1 MDIQLGEDDAIGF
14 GRRLLRLGTAWRR
27 ELDQQLRRYGL
38 TDASWRPILLLGN
51 LEAPIRQGELV
62 RLLDM
67 DGPSLARLLETL
79 ERDGLVERIE
89 DPADRRSKLVCIAE
103 PGRAIHA
110 HVHALATALGNKL
123 LAGIETD
130 ELAACHAAFD
140 RIEQTLRQIGQDD
153 RVDDTPPQPSRLS
166 GPA

>member
-1 MDIQLGEDDAIGF
+1 MDIQLREDDAIGF

-51 LEAPIRQGELV
+51 LETPIRQGELV
-62 RLLDM
+62 RMLDM
-67 DGPSLARLLETL
+67 DGPSLARLLEML

-89 DPADRRSKLVCIAE
+89 DPADRRSKLVSIGE
-103 PGRAIHA
+103 PGRAIHT
-110 HVHALATALGNKL
+110 HVHALAMALGNKL
-123 LAGIETD
+123 LTGVDPE
-130 ELAACHAAFD
+130 ELAACHAVFD

-153 RVDDTPPQPSRLS
+153 RSHDTLPRPAREQP
-166 GPA
+166 A

>member
-1 MDIQLGEDDAIGF
+1 MDTQLREDDPIGF

-62 RLLDM
+62 RMLDM
-67 DGPSLARLLETL
+67 DGPSLARLLEAL
-79 ERDGLVERIE
+79 ERDGLVERSE
-89 DPADRRSKLVCIAE
+89 DPADRRSKLVRIGA

-110 HVHALATALGNKL
+110 HVHAVATRLGNNL
-123 LAGIETD
+123 LAGIGMD
-130 ELAACHAAFD
+130 DLATCHAVFD
-140 RIEQTLRQIGQDD
+140 RIEQTLSRSGLDD
-153 RVDDTPPQPSRLS
+153 RSGDTQPNREQ
-166 GPA
+166 PT

>member
-1 MDIQLGEDDAIGF
+1 MDMFSREADPIGF

-27 ELDQQLRRYGL
+27 ELDQQLRHYGL

-62 RLLDM
+62 RMLDM

-79 ERDGLVERIE
+79 ERDGLVERVE
-89 DPADRRSKLVCIAE
+89 DPADRRSKLVSIGA
-103 PGRAIHA
+103 PGLAIHA
-110 HVHALATALGNKL
+110 QVHAVAMALGNTL
-123 LAGIETD
+123 LAGIDAD

-140 RIEQTLRQIGQDD
+140 RIEQTLRRFALDD
-153 RVDDTPPQPSRLS
+153 RSDHPLPQPTREQ
-166 GPA
+166 PA